1 MIEGNEVLANQNA
14 KEIENEAIKAENVEQ
29 FINTN
34 MKKQKGEKSL
44 KAQLKQ
50 AEKTLEQ
57 YKKRNAITSVI
68 QAQEAEVAR
77 LEKELEQ
84 SKSNTKF
91 TTGAYVDMIMSFE
104 VLNEKDGVYVDTSK
118 KIAFIKNNRP
128 LDRKKVDSFMALFA
142 QGKYEDA
149 YPIIVM
155 EANKLHDAGYVVTD
169 VNGNEI
175 KEGLDEYYV
184 ILDGQHR
191 ATALMQLAF
200 NGKENRIPNVFVKD
214 IPAEKVGE
222 YLVDI
227 NNVGTSWTTKDR
239 MVVAALTSKEEL
251 YQNIAERITE
261 GFNPSTAAKIYTKR
275 TIPVKILNKILRGE
289 DYELPK
295 DAVVD
300 IDRGNK
306 FINICKAAGMAVTK
320 ITNRYYIGG
329 FNAFAVAR
337 GDEKA
342 FEALGNLVNILD
354 EEMLKKV
361 KHEDDFSAILREA
374 LESGREEGFTKEE
387 AEQPAA

>member
-14 KEIENEAIKAENVEQ
+14 KEIENEAIKAEKVEQ
-29 FINTN
+29 IINTN

-68 QAQEAEVAR
+68 QAQEEEVAR

-91 TTGAYVDMIMSFE
+91 TTGAYIDMIMSFE
-104 VLNEKDGVYVDTSK
+104 VLNEKDGVYADTPK
-118 KIAFIKNNRP
+118 RIAFVKNNRP
-128 LDRKKVDSFMALFA
+128 LDRKKVDAFMALFA

-200 NGKENRIPNVFVKD
+200 NGKGKQIPNVHVKN
-214 IPAEKVGE
+214 IPAETVGE

-239 MVVAALTSKEEL
+239 MVVAALTSEEEL
-251 YQNIAERITE
+251 YQNIAERIKE

-275 TIPVKILNKILRGE
+275 TISTRILNKILRGE

-306 FINICKAAGMAVTK
+306 FINICKAAGMEVK
-320 ITNRYYIGG
+320 RITSRYYIGG
-329 FNAFAVAR
+329 FNSFAAAR

-342 FEALGNLVNILD
+342 FEALNLLVNKLD
-354 EEMLKKV
+354 DETLKKV
-361 KHEDDFSAILREA
+361 KHEDDFTAILKEA
-374 LESGREEGFTKEE
+374 LDSGREEGVTNEDS
-387 AEQPAA
+387 EQSAA

>member
-1 MIEGNEVLANQNA
+1 MNNAIEVLASQNA
-14 KEIENEAIKAENVEQ
+14 KEIENIAVNAISVEH
-29 FINTN
+29 NTTKN
-34 MKKQKGEKSL
+34 MKKQKGERSL
-44 KAQLKQ
+44 KAQLNDAK
-50 AEKTLEQ
+50 KLLEQ
-57 YKKRNAITSVI
+57 LIKKNVATGVI
-68 QAQEAEVAR
+68 QAQKNEVER
-77 LEKELEQ
+77 LNNAYSL
-84 SKSNTKF
+84 SKSKSAVIVGTFMDIPMKF
-91 TTGAYVDMIMSFE
+91 QVGNDAIEMKISF
-104 VLNEKDGVYVDTSK
+104 V
-118 KIAFIKNNRP
+118 KNNRP

-200 NGKENRIPNVFVKD
+200 NGKGKQIPNVHVKN

-239 MVVAALTSKEEL
+239 MVVAALTSEEEL
-251 YQNIAERITE
+251 YQNIAERIKE

-275 TIPVKILNKILRGE
+275 TISTRILNKILRGE

-306 FINICKAAGMAVTK
+306 FINICKAAGMEVK
-320 ITNRYYIGG
+320 RITSRYYIGG
-329 FNAFAVAR
+329 FNSFAAAR

-342 FEALGNLVNILD
+342 FEALNLLVNKLD
-354 EEMLKKV
+354 DETLKKV
-361 KHEDDFSAILREA
+361 KHEDDFTAILKEA
-374 LESGREEGFTKEE
+374 LDSRREEGVTNEDS
-387 AEQPAA
+387 EQSAA